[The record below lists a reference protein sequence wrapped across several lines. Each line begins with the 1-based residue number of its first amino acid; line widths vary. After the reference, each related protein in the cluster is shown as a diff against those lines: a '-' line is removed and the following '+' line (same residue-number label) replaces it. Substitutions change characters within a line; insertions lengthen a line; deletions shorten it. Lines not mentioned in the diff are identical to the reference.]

1 MSQQT
6 DFTGGMH
13 IRSSL
18 ARAMHQK
25 LIEDNA
31 VLDTTEWYSF
41 RTHLVPEEMAAK
53 FIHFSDDDETKE
65 FLENSKEKSD
75 QLLTQLFHSIAKCI
89 LSWAMNKTSIN
100 GLLQRGSMF
109 VFSQPQF
116 QQLLGIT
123 ADWTAESLLD
133 LGAGDGSVTRQ
144 MAQHFRNVYV
154 TEMSST
160 MLWRL
165 QEQGYSVLG
174 IDDWA
179 ALTSDSDSVNPH
191 QYDVISCLN
200 LLDRCERPLQLLQ
213 QIHASL
219 RPSSGRLLLA
229 VVLPFS
235 SYVETA
241 SDHCPNQHLH
251 VSGETFEQQLS
262 SLVRDVLAPVGF
274 EVERFTKLPYLS
286 EGDLY
291 HSYYVLYDAV
301 FVLRPVF
308 S

>member
-1 MSQQT
+1 MSQQA
-6 DFTGGMH
+6 DFPGSMH
-13 IRSSL
+13 IRSPL
-18 ARAMHQK
+18 ARAMHQR

-41 RTHLVPEEMAAK
+41 RIRLLSEDMAAK
-53 FIHFSDDDETKE
+53 FVQFSDDDETRE
-65 FLENSKEKSD
+65 FLENCKEKSD
-75 QLLTQLFHSIAKCI
+75 QLFTQLFHSVVKCI
-89 LSWAMNKTSIN
+89 FSWAMNKTSIN

-109 VFSQPQF
+109 VFSQAQF
-116 QQLLGIT
+116 QQLLGIN

-133 LGAGDGSVTRQ
+133 LGAGDGAVTRQ
-144 MAQHFRNVYV
+144 MAQHFRSVYV
-154 TEMSST
+154 TEVSST

-179 ALTSDSDSVNPH
+179 VTSQTDSADRR

-200 LLDRCERPLQLLQ
+200 LLDRCERPLILLQ
-213 QIHASL
+213 QIRASL
-219 RPSSGRLLLA
+219 VPTTGRLVLA

-241 SDHCPNQHLH
+241 SDHHPNQHLH
-251 VSGETFEQQLS
+251 VSGEKFEEQLS
-262 SLVRDVLAPVGF
+262 SLVRDVLVPVGF